1 MSVLSIK
8 NITKVFPG
16 TVALEDVSVEFE
28 SGVVNALAGKNGSGK
43 STLVKIINGAQPQSS
58 GEIFLDG
65 EKLEF
70 SNPQEA
76 FDCGIATVYQE
87 LSLIPG
93 MNVAENI
100 FLGKYP
106 MKGKFIDWTK
116 TYDMTEKL
124 LTDMGIDIDPKEK
137 LYNLSMWQCQ
147 MIEIAKAM
155 SSEPKVLL
163 LDEPTSSLALAETR
177 ILFDL
182 IRKCKKR
189 GVIVIYI
196 SHRLQELWEIADN
209 CTVLRDGH
217 LIGKKTLKDL
227 PRKELLSM
235 MFGES
240 KQSKHPD
247 DLMKS
252 DEIIMEIKHIS
263 SGNKVKDISF
273 NLHKGE
279 VLGIAGMLGSGRTEL
294 LRTIFGIDEKSK
306 GEIII
311 NGNAVRHLSP
321 VSMKALGVG
330 LTPED
335 RKNEGLIQIMSVKN
349 NLCVAA
355 LPKLKKA
362 LGFIDADIE
371 TQISDNQ
378 IAELGIKVPSPQV
391 EVSSLSGGNQQK
403 VVVGNWLNTDPKIM
417 MFDEPSR
424 GIDVVAKQQIFKI
437 IWELSKS
444 GVSSIVVSSELE
456 ELVDVCQRILIMR
469 YGKII
474 GEVQSDEI
482 TVEQLYARCMGE

>member
-1 MSVLSIK
+1 
-8 NITKVFPG
+8 
-16 TVALEDVSVEFE
+16 
-28 SGVVNALAGKNGSGK
+28 
-43 STLVKIINGAQPQSS
+43 
-58 GEIFLDG
+58 
-65 EKLEF
+65 
-70 SNPQEA
+70 
-76 FDCGIATVYQE
+76 
-87 LSLIPG
+87 
-93 MNVAENI
+93 
-100 FLGKYP
+100 
-106 MKGKFIDWTK
+106 
-116 TYDMTEKL
+116 
-124 LTDMGIDIDPKEK
+124 
-137 LYNLSMWQCQ
+137 
-147 MIEIAKAM
+147 M
-155 SSEPKVLL
+155 SSEPKILL

-444 GVSSIVVSSELE
+444 GVSSIVVSSELD